1 MKVTPHSLARQLR
14 SARSQR
20 NFLSITGIIQLVII
34 LMLVVSYTQVQRTT
48 VLIPSRVSD
57 GMVAAGAVDSRYV
70 ESLAL
75 DAVYAFYNV
84 SPETASYGRR
94 VVERLSSLRDRPR
107 LLDAF
112 DTVSDDIRERRISTT
127 FFPEKLE
134 HDLDGLRVVVTG
146 SLATFIE
153 TQRVSREPRII
164 TLVFVE
170 EASSVR
176 LASMTVEEAS
186 S

>member
-1 MKVTPHSLARQLR
+1 MTFDSLNKQFRK
-14 SARSQR
+14 QR
-20 NFLSITGIIQLVII
+20 KMTVFFMMTTVIMMI
-34 LMLVVSYTQVQRTT
+34 ANLMLSGAYTQVERTT
-48 VLIPSRVSD
+48 VLVPSRVSD
-57 GMVAAGAVDSRYV
+57 GMVAAGAVDARYV

-94 VVERLSSLRDRPR
+94 VVERLSSLRDRPA

-112 DTVSDDIRERRISTT
+112 DSVSDDIRDRRITTT
-127 FFPEKLE
+127 FFPEQID
-134 HDLDGLRVVVTG
+134 HDIDGLNVIVTG

-153 TQRVSREPRII
+153 TQRVSREPRVV
-164 TLVFVE
+164 TLQFVE

-176 LASMTVEEAS
+176 LARMSVEDPS

>member
-1 MKVTPHSLARQLR
+1 MNFDALNRQFR
-14 SARSQR
+14 AQR
-20 NFLSITGIIQLVII
+20 RRTAFFMGTTLLMVVGN
-34 LMLVVSYTQVQRTT
+34 LMLAGAYTQVQRTT
-48 VLIPSRVSD
+48 VLVPSRVSD
-57 GMVAAGAVDSRYV
+57 GMVAAGAVDARYV

-94 VVERLSSLRDRPR
+94 VVERLSSLRDRPT

-112 DTVSDDIRERRISTT
+112 DSVSEDIRERRITTT
-127 FFPEKLE
+127 FFPERIE
-134 HDLDGLRVVVTG
+134 HDIDGLRVIVTG

-153 TQRVSREPRII
+153 TERVSREARVV
-164 TLVFVE
+164 TLTFVE

-176 LASMTVEEAS
+176 LAQMSVEEAAS
-186 S
+186 

>member
-1 MKVTPHSLARQLR
+1 MDLKQ
-14 SARSQR
+14 
-20 NFLSITGIIQLVII
+20 ITLKK
-34 LMLVVSYTQVQRTT
+34 
-48 VLIPSRVSD
+48 P
-57 GMVAAGAVDSRYV
+57 AGARPDSV
-70 ESLAL
+70 AL
-75 DAVYAFYNV
+75 TGPVAELFDALSDALEEGPPQDP
-84 SPETASYGRR
+84 SPAERRR

-112 DTVSDDIRERRISTT
+112 DAVSDDIRERRITTT

-146 SLATFIE
+146 TLATFIE
-153 TQRVSREPRII
+153 TQRVSRAPRLI